1 MKGEASRRK
10 PRSRAANPIESARAA
25 TTKARRRKREPSD
38 RPDLPSSEVGARIEA
53 ETEPKVAATR
63 SRRTPIGPVTRAWVL
78 ERLVENVKRAM
89 QIEEVK
95 LRGVPTGEY
104 RYEGS
109 VANRA
114 LELIGKELGLFVD
127 RSESVNTHHV
137 VSDEPITEAQWEE
150 RYASAR

>member
-1 MKGEASRRK
+1 MK
-10 PRSRAANPIESARAA
+10 
-25 TTKARRRKREPSD
+25 TRRRKSELSD
-38 RPDLPSSEVGARIEA
+38 QPDHARAEEVATSEAK
-53 ETEPKVAATR
+53 TSVANER
-63 SRRTPIGPVTRAWVL
+63 MRHRRTPSQEVTRAWVL
-78 ERLVENVKRAM
+78 ERLAENVKRAM
-89 QIEEVK
+89 QIEAIK

-137 VSDEPITEAQWEE
+137 VSDEPLTQAQWEE
-150 RYASAR
+150 RYATAH